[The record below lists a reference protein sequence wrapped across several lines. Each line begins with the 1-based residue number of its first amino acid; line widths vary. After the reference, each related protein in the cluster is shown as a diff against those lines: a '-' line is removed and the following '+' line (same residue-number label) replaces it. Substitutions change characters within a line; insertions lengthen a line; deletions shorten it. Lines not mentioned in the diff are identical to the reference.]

1 MRPRG
6 GSASHSLEERIHAS
20 NWGDGCDRGFA
31 PRHRDASER
40 VLLTALGML
49 GASPELSDLVF
60 TAASDRAYAST
71 GHVLDGWNKAFELL
85 DFLGW
90 EHASEIL
97 PLLTA
102 PTVTARG
109 AEEDAH
115 WHHPHELIE
124 PLRQA
129 EAELPEILETGR
141 GRLHADAGDLSSV
154 LLGEDPFAVINGV
167 KDKLRSGVAP
177 AELSKDIA
185 YAAAVRLA
193 RFSENNEV
201 ADWFNPRHT
210 FIFANAV
217 HQAVKRSPTPG
228 VVRGVFHA
236 ALAVYMDRFL
246 NVPPARLP
254 DLAESQTALPTQGD
268 ALLARLVG
276 SLDQQSNVDEVA
288 LLTARYLRLGHPL
301 ADLVDT
307 LAFAIAREDLDFHAM
322 QVLEAGVRQ
331 CGEWG
336 TSPEREAIMIGVVRQ
351 LAAFC
356 PTPRAGHRIAMT
368 ALRLDRGDRM
378 Y

>member
-1 MRPRG
+1 MGRWLR
-6 GSASHSLEERIHAS
+6 SWVRA
-20 NWGDGCDRGFA
+20 
-31 PRHRDASER
+31 RHRDASER
-40 VLLTALGML
+40 VLLTALGTL
-49 GASPELSDLVF
+49 GASPELSDLIF
-60 TAASDRAYAST
+60 TAASDRAYSAT
-71 GHVLDGWNKAFELL
+71 GHVLDGWNKSFELL

-90 EHASEIL
+90 ENAADIL

-129 EAELPEILETGR
+129 EAQLPEILETGSR
-141 GRLHADAGDLSSV
+141 SHADAGPLPSV
-154 LLGEDPFAVINGV
+154 LLGEDPFAIIHAV
-167 KDKLRSGVAP
+167 KESLRTGMPPV
-177 AELSKDIA
+177 ELSKHVTF
-185 YAAAVRLA
+185 AAAVRLA

-217 HQAVKRSPTPG
+217 HQAVRRSPTPG
-228 VVRGVFHA
+228 VVRGIFHA
-236 ALAVYMDRFL
+236 ALSVYMDRFL

-254 DLAESQTALPTQGD
+254 DQAQVQSALAAESD
-268 ALLARLVG
+268 ALLQRLLAA
-276 SLDQQSNVDEVA
+276 LDQQSNVDEAA

-301 ADLVDT
+301 SDLVDR

-331 CGEWG
+331 CAEWG
-336 TSPEREAIMIGVVRQ
+336 TGPECEEIMIGVVRQ

-356 PTPRAGHRIAMT
+356 PTPRAGYRVATT